1 MTWRPPSVTT
11 DGAGRSTAAALL
23 GAAVD
28 YRTAIAAS
36 VPLGFRDCP
45 VDERQLLL
53 GKPTLGVPLRTFQ
66 RWRNEQP
73 EFTEAIGAVDAE
85 LFQALTVLPALRAA
99 LKDDPPQLEGEA
111 REGNLR
117 LRLNLA
123 ARMWPASGFS
133 APAAASPLCTGRQL
147 SRGCSLPPA
156 RKAWC
161 VPIRRNGLRLR
172 QDAY

>member
-73 EFTEAIGAVDAE
+73 EFTEAIGAV
-85 LFQALTVLPALRAA
+85 TP
-99 LKDDPPQLEGEA
+99 
-111 REGNLR
+111 
-117 LRLNLA
+117 
-123 ARMWPASGFS
+123 S
-133 APAAASPLCTGRQL
+133 
-147 SRGCSLPPA
+147 CSKP
-156 RKAWC
+156 
-161 VPIRRNGLRLR
+161 
-172 QDAY
+172 